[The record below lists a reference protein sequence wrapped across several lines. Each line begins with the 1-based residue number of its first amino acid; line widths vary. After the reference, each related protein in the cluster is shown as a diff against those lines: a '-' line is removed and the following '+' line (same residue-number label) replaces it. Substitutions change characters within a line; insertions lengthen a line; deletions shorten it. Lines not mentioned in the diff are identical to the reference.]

1 MSTDNLKKRE
11 AKMQFPLSES
21 FNQNYIQVSSL
32 HELWYAEYGNPKGI
46 PVIVLHGIVFL
57 SRADVKLKNF
67 VPHVTVNF
75 TFSN

>member
-46 PVIVLHGIVFL
+46 PVLVLHGIVFL
-57 SRADVKLKNF
+57 S
-67 VPHVTVNF
+67 
-75 TFSN
+75 